1 MKDDFAHS
9 ALPESSLSML
19 IAAARRHV
27 KHVVGSLVEP
37 YGLNAYQCWMILLL
51 KGRGPMSLS
60 ELAGRMWMDHPTT
73 SRLVHALE
81 EDGLLQVHPD
91 PDHGRKILISVNP
104 DKSTIVDDIQ
114 ARVLDY
120 RSRLESGM
128 SPDEKEILHRT
139 LTKVIMNLGTLL
151 DEESSEKFGQDR
163 RVKPREAVET
173 SISA

>member
-27 KHVVGSLVEP
+27 KHAVAAIVEP

-51 KGRGPMSLS
+51 RDRGPMSLS

-81 EDGLLQVHPD
+81 EDGLLQIHPD
-91 PDHGRKILISVNP
+91 PNHGRKVLIGVNP
-104 DKSTIVDDIQ
+104 EKANLLDEIHAK
-114 ARVLDY
+114 VLEY
-120 RSRLESGM
+120 RSRLEKGLS
-128 SPDEKEILHRT
+128 SEERAVLHDA
-139 LTKVIMNLGTLL
+139 LAKVILNLGDLL
-151 DEESSEKFGQDR
+151 DEGPAQKAGGNRKTKAKALAS
-163 RVKPREAVET
+163 
-173 SISA
+173 

>member
-1 MKDDFAHS
+1 MKDDYTHS

-27 KHVVGSLVEP
+27 KHAVGSIVEP

-51 KGRGPMSLS
+51 RDRGAMSLS

-81 EDGLLQVHPD
+81 ENGLLQIQPD
-91 PDHGRKILISVNP
+91 PTHGRKVLIAIAP
-104 DKSTIVDDIQ
+104 DKAPLIEEIH

-120 RSRLESGM
+120 RSRLEHGM
-128 SPDEKEILHRT
+128 SVDEKNVLRSA
-139 LTKVIMNLGTLL
+139 LAKVILNLSDLL
-151 DEESSEKFGQDR
+151 GEEHGGKIQQGR
-163 RVKPREAVET
+163 RSKSKALA
-173 SISA
+173 S

>member
-27 KHVVGSLVEP
+27 KHAVAAAVEP

-51 KGRGPMSLS
+51 RHRGPMSLS

-81 EDGLLQVHPD
+81 EAGLLQIQPD
-91 PDHGRKILISVNP
+91 PNHGRKVLIGIHPERGVVA
-104 DKSTIVDDIQ
+104 DEIHT
-114 ARVLDY
+114 RVLDY
-120 RSRLESGM
+120 RACLERGL
-128 SPDEKEILHRT
+128 SPEEKTVLHGA
-139 LTKVIMNLGTLL
+139 LAKVIVNLGDLL
-151 DEESSEKFGQDR
+151 ER
-163 RVKPREAVET
+163 HEAAKSPANGEAQPKGLA
-173 SISA
+173 S